1 MQLKTIVITGPES
14 TGKSTLA
21 AQLADHFNTQW
32 VPEYARTYIDQLDR
46 PYCESDLLTIAKG
59 QFDTERQ
66 MVLQAERPVFL
77 DTSLEVI
84 KIWSEKKYGRCHP
97 WITEKLKTNPHDLY
111 LLCQPDIPWQ
121 FDPQREHPN
130 ERKELFNLYRQ
141 ELTEQNTN
149 FVLISGLKE
158 KRLSK
163 ALQYVEPYFHIPRF
177 ANHAQ

>member
-1 MQLKTIVITGPES
+1 MRLRTIVITGPES

-21 AQLADHFNTQW
+21 AQLAAHFNTQW

-46 PYCESDLLTIAKG
+46 PYVEKDLLEIAKG
-59 QFDTERQ
+59 QFDAERKIAQ
-66 MVLQAERPVFL
+66 QAESPVFL

-84 KIWSEKKYGRCHP
+84 KIWSEKKYGRCHS
-97 WITEKLKTNPHDLY
+97 WIIEKLKTNPHDLY

-121 FDPQREHPN
+121 FDPQREHPQ
-130 ERKELFNLYRQ
+130 EREQLFNLYHQ

-158 KRLSK
+158 KRLIN

-177 ANHAQ
+177 ADHA